1 MAGNK
6 TKATDA
12 SVTDYL
18 AAIDDDGRRADCEA
32 LADLMAKA
40 TRQPARMWGA
50 GIVGFGTH
58 HYRYASGREGDTC
71 AVGFSSRKGD
81 ISVYGLKC
89 GDGAAELLPRL
100 GKHKAGAGCVYI
112 KRLGDI
118 DLKVLEKLVAGAA
131 AGRKG
136 EHGPCGT

>member
-1 MAGNK
+1 VAGNK

-12 SVTDYL
+12 SVADYL
-18 AAIDDDGRRADCEA
+18 AAIDDDGRRTDCEA

-58 HYRYASGREGDTC
+58 HYLYASGREGDTC

-81 ISVYGLKC
+81 ISLYGLKC
-89 GDGAAELLPRL
+89 RDGAAELLPRL
-100 GKHKAGAGCVYI
+100 GKHKAGKGCVYI

-118 DLKVLEKLVAGAA
+118 DLKVMEKLVAGAA
-131 AGRKG
+131 AAAGGR
-136 EHGPCGT
+136 